1 MDTLCICWRGNPG
14 VGKRTKLLEYCRLV
28 AESRGLQ
35 FQLHTKFLTIGSANA
50 QGSGEVAEHEET
62 TGEREAETNQIAYES
77 SVVHIGFD
85 ISRMSMQDK
94 NILRPVLLKLGQG
107 SQVLT
112 GANGRGNRI
121 LVLYHAHLL
130 SSESVLLLQA
140 ALEQNNGDLSVWI
153 TSEIPAPQRIHD
165 WFVEIG
171 VSGEDRQ
178 MTQYKQSLP
187 SQPLQTTEI
196 MSWNEIFKKV
206 FEQWLKNANPTLSEV
221 PKIKAFVYELLMR
234 NLRWVEC
241 VHFVL
246 DALLEL
252 EGITDKQR
260 KESLKILAS
269 MEGTGG
275 GQTLPS
281 YRIPILWESLFL
293 QLRHALSPQEVDGVQ
308 TSTSTGRTGKKHK
321 KTSPTT
327 KSTVEA

>member
-14 VGKRTKLLEYCRLV
+14 VGKRTKLLEMCKQV
-28 AESRGLQ
+28 AESRGHP
-35 FQLHTKFLTIGSANA
+35 FQLHTKYLTIGSASA
-50 QGSGEVAEHEET
+50 QGTGEVAEHEET
-62 TGEREAETNQIAYES
+62 TGERDTETNQIAYES

-112 GANGRGNRI
+112 GAQGRGNRI

-153 TSEIPAPQRIHD
+153 TSEIPAPQRIRD

-171 VSGEDRQ
+171 VKGEDHQ
-178 MTQYKQSLP
+178 MTMYKQGLP
-187 SQPLQTTEI
+187 SQNSEI
-196 MSWNEIFKKV
+196 VSWNEIFKKV
-206 FEQWLKNANPTLSEV
+206 FQTWSKSKKPTLSDV

-246 DALLEL
+246 DVLLEL
-252 EGITDKQR
+252 EGISESQR
-260 KESLKILAS
+260 GKCLAILAS

-281 YRIPILWESLFL
+281 YRIPILWESLFV
-293 QLRHALSPQEVDGVQ
+293 QLRNVLSPQEVDGVKS
-308 TSTSTGRTGKKHK
+308 STPASRAGKKHK
-321 KTSPTT
+321 KTTSNATN
-327 KSTVEA
+327 SMEN

>member
-14 VGKRTKLLEYCRLV
+14 VGKRTKLLEMCKLI
-28 AESRGLQ
+28 AESRGYP
-35 FQLHTKFLTIGSANA
+35 FHLHTKYLAIGSIA
-50 QGSGEVAEHEET
+50 QGTGEVAEDEET
-62 TGEREAETNQIAYES
+62 TGERDTDTNHISYES
-77 SVVHIGFD
+77 SVVHVGFD

-112 GANGRGNRI
+112 GPQGRGNRI

-140 ALEQNNGDLSVWI
+140 ALEQNNGDLSVWF
-153 TSEIPAPQRIHD
+153 TSEIPAPQRIRD
-165 WFVEIG
+165 WFVEVG
-171 VSGEDRQ
+171 VSGIDKQ
-178 MTQYKQSLP
+178 MNLFC
-187 SQPLQTTEI
+187 QTIPAQQQGTLV
-196 MSWNEIFKKV
+196 SWNEIFQKV
-206 FEQWLKNANPTLSEV
+206 FKTWLTNPRPTLADV

-246 DALLEL
+246 DALLQL
-252 EGITDKQR
+252 EDITDEQR
-260 KESLKILAS
+260 EKALNILAS

-293 QLRHALSPQEVDGVQ
+293 QLRNALSPSKVDGKP
-308 TSTSTGRTGKKHK
+308 TSTVSTRISKKHK
-321 KTSPTT
+321 KS
-327 KSTVEA
+327 S

>member
-14 VGKRTKLLEYCRLV
+14 VGKRTKLLEACKEV
-28 AESRGLQ
+28 AESRGFQ
-35 FQLHTKFLTIGSANA
+35 FQLHTKYLTIGSSSA

-62 TGEREAETNQIAYES
+62 TGERDSETNQIAYES

-107 SQVLT
+107 SQVLS
-112 GANGRGNRI
+112 GPNGRGNRI

-130 SSESVLLLQA
+130 SSESVLLLQS

-153 TSEIPAPQRIHD
+153 TSEIPSPLRIRD
-165 WFVEIG
+165 WFVEVG
-171 VSGEDRQ
+171 VSGIDKQ
-178 MTQYKQSLP
+178 MILYKDSLP
-187 SQPLQTTEI
+187 TQTSQI
-196 MSWNEIFKKV
+196 VSWNEIFKKM
-206 FEQWLKNANPTLSEV
+206 FQKWQTSQKPILSDV

-241 VHFVL
+241 VHFIL
-246 DALLEL
+246 DVILEMD
-252 EGITDKQR
+252 GITEQQR
-260 KESLKILAS
+260 GKCLAILAS

-281 YRIPILWESLFL
+281 YRIPILWESLFV
-293 QLRHALSPQEVDGVQ
+293 QLRNVLSPQQIDGNKD
-308 TSTSTGRTGKKHK
+308 STSSSRVGKKHK
-321 KTSPTT
+321 KIPANS
-327 KSTVEA
+327 KHSLEA

>member
-14 VGKRTKLLEYCRLV
+14 VGKRTKLLEACSLI
-28 AESRGLQ
+28 AESRGLK
-35 FQLHTKFLTIGSANA
+35 FQLHTKYLTIGSANA
-50 QGSGEVAEHEET
+50 QGTGEVTEHEET
-62 TGEREAETNQIAYES
+62 TGERDTDTNQIAYES

-107 SQVLT
+107 SQVLA
-112 GANGRGNRI
+112 GNQGRGNRI

-140 ALEQNNGDLSVWI
+140 ALEQNNGDLSVWM

-171 VSGEDRQ
+171 VGGEDKQ
-178 MTQYKQSLP
+178 MSLYKTSLP
-187 SQPLQTTEI
+187 AQTSEI
-196 MSWNEIFKKV
+196 VSWNEIFHKV
-206 FEQWLKNANPTLSEV
+206 FSSWLRAKSPTLSEV

-252 EGITDKQR
+252 EDISEKQR
-260 KESLKILAS
+260 GQALSILAS

-293 QLRHALSPQEVDGVQ
+293 QLRHVLSPEQVDGPV
-308 TSTSTGRTGKKHK
+308 SSGRVGKKHK
-321 KTSPTT
+321 KTTSNT
-327 KSTVEA
+327 KNTLA

>member
-1 MDTLCICWRGNPG
+1 MDSLCICWRGNPG
-14 VGKRTKLLEYCRLV
+14 VGKRTKLLEACTLL
-28 AESRGLQ
+28 AESRGLK
-35 FQLHTKFLTIGSANA
+35 FHLHTKFLTIGSANA
-50 QGSGEVAEHEET
+50 QSTGEVTEHEET
-62 TGEREAETNQIAYES
+62 TGEREADINQIAYES

-112 GANGRGNRI
+112 GNQARGNRI
-121 LVLYHAHLL
+121 LVLYHSHLL

-140 ALEQNNGDLSVWI
+140 ALEQNNGDLSVWM

-171 VSGEDRQ
+171 VGGDDKQ
-178 MTQYKQSLP
+178 MNVYKTSLP
-187 SQPLQTTEI
+187 HQTTEI
-196 MSWNEIFKKV
+196 VSWNEIFRKV
-206 FEQWLKNANPTLSEV
+206 FESWLRAKSPTLSEV

-241 VHFVL
+241 LHFVL
-246 DALLEL
+246 DALLTIE
-252 EGITDKQR
+252 EISDKQR
-260 KESLKILAS
+260 SEALSILAS

-293 QLRHALSPQEVDGVQ
+293 QLRHVLSPEQVDVAP
-308 TSTSTGRTGKKHK
+308 SSGRTGKKYK
-321 KTSPTT
+321 KSVSNT
-327 KSTVEA
+327 KNSVEA

>member
-1 MDTLCICWRGNPG
+1 MDNLCICWRGNPG
-14 VGKRTKLLEYCRLV
+14 VGKRTKLLEACKTL

-112 GANGRGNRI
+112 GSQGRGNRI

-153 TSEIPAPQRIHD
+153 TSEIPAPQRILD

-178 MTQYKQSLP
+178 MSFYKQSLP
-187 SQPLQTTEI
+187 TQTNEI
-196 MSWNEIFKKV
+196 VSWNEVFRKV
-206 FEQWLKNANPTLSEV
+206 FESWLSSSAPTLSDV

-246 DALLEL
+246 DALLTL
-252 EGITDKQR
+252 ETISAKQR
-260 KESLKILAS
+260 KEAFAILAS

-293 QLRHALSPQEVDGVQ
+293 QLRHALSPEQVDGPV
-308 TSTSTGRTGKKHK
+308 SSGRTSKKHK
-321 KTSPTT
+321 KVSSNTT
-327 KSTVEA
+327 HTLEA